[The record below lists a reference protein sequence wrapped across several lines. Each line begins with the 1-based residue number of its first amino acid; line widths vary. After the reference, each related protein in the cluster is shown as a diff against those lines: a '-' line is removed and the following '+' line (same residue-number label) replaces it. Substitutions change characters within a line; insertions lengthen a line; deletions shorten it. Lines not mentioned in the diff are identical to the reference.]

1 MSIGGILLLIL
12 ILAFVGIIPVWPH
25 SQSWGYAPSGGVG
38 LIVLILLILLVLGR
52 I

>member
-1 MSIGGILLLIL
+1 MSIGAIILVIL

-25 SQSWGYAPSGGVG
+25 SRSWGYGPGGGVG
-38 LIVLILLILLVLGR
+38 LVVIILLILLLLGR